1 MKNRGNRSLAERPSF
16 RRLGGHLTWGILAGA
31 LLLLIFAK
39 LAEDVLYHELETFD
53 TLIGGY
59 IRSFASDGLTRVMI
73 AVTNLGSA
81 YVEIGLLLAL
91 GSYLLFRLKHVWDA
105 ALLVTSLLGGWVLNT
120 VLKQIFQRSRPDLKH
135 LVEAGGYSFPSG
147 HAMVS
152 AAFYGMIGYI
162 VWINLRHRGLP
173 AWPAMVFTPLLIL
186 AIGISR
192 VYVGVHFASD
202 VLAGFAAGGAWLIA
216 CILGLNAVRKRIR

>member
-1 MKNRGNRSLAERPSF
+1 MKNRGNRSLTERPSF

-39 LAEDVLYHELETFD
+39 LAEDVLYQELETFD
-53 TLIGGY
+53 AAAGTL
-59 IRSFASDGLTRVMI
+59 IRSFANERLTSAMI
-73 AVTNLGSA
+73 FITELGSA
-81 YVEIGLLLAL
+81 YVEL
-91 GSYLLFRLKHVWDA
+91 
-105 ALLVTSLLGGWVLNT
+105 ALLVTIGGYLWFRLQHAWDTLLLVVSLLGGWVLNI
-120 VLKQIFQRSRPDLKH
+120 VLKMIFQRSRPDIEH

-162 VWINLRHRGLP
+162 VWVNLHNRELP
-173 AWPAMVFTPLLIL
+173 AWPMILLTPLLIL

-192 VYVGVHFASD
+192 VYLGVHFASD
-202 VLAGFAAGGAWLIA
+202 VLAGFAAGGVWLIA
-216 CILGLNAVRKRIR
+216 CIIGLRQVRKRIQ